1 MARKQ
6 GKKAISFTHH
16 NPRIMEIRRQKKA
29 RRAKILIALVVS
41 IVLVFCYFL
50 GLFERVIASAS
61 EFANTVTYYF
71 MSEQDFPI
79 NVPVDGIKQAQ
90 KVTGGF
96 AVLGDREVII
106 YNNTGNV
113 LRRIPH
119 GFVQPIMSASD
130 TKICLYSIGDDEI
143 LVEGRD
149 KTLFSHT
156 FDTSIIYAQMSESGK
171 LAVFTQNSLEIFNE
185 MFESIWKWSDV
196 SELPLAL
203 TFDSNNKNFA
213 VALLNTQNGTLTTD
227 IMFYSTNKSE
237 KLASIENS
245 EGIPIKMQYLNNGL
259 LVIYDTF
266 TAFYDKNTGEEISR
280 YAYGEKIFRSA
291 SINESGEIV
300 LLFGD
305 KNYPEIT
312 QIVVLNK
319 NLESTASEYT
329 GQIVNSIDFVDNN
342 IYAFLQNSVLVYDE
356 NAVFVEEVSAQKT
369 PVQIIK
375 ANELL
380 LLTQGSIE
388 IFNAQAIN

>member
-6 GKKAISFTHH
+6 GKKPISFTHH

-50 GLFERVIASAS
+50 GLFERVISSAG

-71 MSEQDFPI
+71 MSAQEFPV
-79 NVPVDGIKQAQ
+79 NVPVEGIKQAQ

-106 YNNTGNV
+106 YNDTGNV

-119 GFVQPIMSASD
+119 GFVQPVMSASD
-130 TKICLYSIGDDEI
+130 TRICLYSIGDDEI

-156 FDTSIIYAQMSESGK
+156 FDTGVLYAQMSESGK

-185 MFESIWKWSDV
+185 MYESIWKWSDI
-196 SELPLAL
+196 SEIPLAL
-203 TFDSNNKNFA
+203 SFDDNNKNFA
-213 VALLNTQNGTLTTD
+213 VALLNTQSGKLTTD
-227 IMFYSTNKSE
+227 IIFYSTNKNE
-237 KLASIENS
+237 KIASIENS
-245 EGIPIKMQYLNNGL
+245 EGIPIKMQYTNNGL

-266 TAFYDKNTGEEISR
+266 TAFYNKNTGEEIAR
-280 YAYGEKIFRSA
+280 YNYDEKIFQSA

-305 KNYPEIT
+305 KSYPLIT
-312 QIVVLNK
+312 QIVVLNN
-319 NLESTASEYT
+319 NLESVASEYV
-329 GQIVNSIDFVDNN
+329 GQTVRSIDYINSF
-342 IYAFLQNSVLVYDE
+342 IYIYLQNSVLIYDE
-356 NAVFVEEVSAQKT
+356 NAVFVEEVSTQKT
-369 PVQIIK
+369 PVQLIK
-375 ANELL
+375 AKDLL
-380 LLTQGSIE
+380 LLTQNSIE
-388 IFNAQAIN
+388 IFNAQNN